1 MSMGAFDEDEYERRE
16 EKSSAIDAD
25 FDDQRI
31 KYHGTVTYDAGESTE
46 ALLDQWEQIKSQ

>member
-1 MSMGAFDEDEYERRE
+1 MSMGAFDEEEYERRE

-31 KYHGTVTYDAGESTE
+31 KYHGTVTYDSGESTE